1 MFHVFDIKSN
11 KYINNLGVKGQGPN
25 EFLHPFSLIHHS
37 SIDFVS
43 YDLLDNSLKK
53 IRINSLMMGKIF
65 YEKMISFNS
74 ISNSMVIPTKYSNYV
89 GFGLYDSN
97 MFKLID
103 SDGQDIGLFMDFP
116 TDKEKKKIDHRNI
129 ALGYQGSLAINPDR
143 DKLVYA
149 SLYGTI
155 LGIYSI
161 KEKSINQEF
170 LLVYDYPQFTAQN
183 EEGGMSSPITKDG
196 ISAFRDS
203 NYVLSL
209 RYSC

>member
-53 IRINSLMMGKIF
+53 IRIDSLMMGTIF

-103 SDGQDIGLFMDFP
+103 LDGQDIGLFMDFP

-161 KEKSINQEF
+161 KEKSIKSF
-170 LLVYDYPQFTAQN
+170 Y
-183 EEGGMSSPITKDG
+183 
-196 ISAFRDS
+196 
-203 NYVLSL
+203 
-209 RYSC
+209 

>member
-1 MFHVFDIKSN
+1 
-11 KYINNLGVKGQGPN
+11 
-25 EFLHPFSLIHHS
+25 
-37 SIDFVS
+37 
-43 YDLLDNSLKK
+43 
-53 IRINSLMMGKIF
+53 
-65 YEKMISFNS
+65 
-74 ISNSMVIPTKYSNYV
+74 MVIPTKYSNYV

-103 SDGQDIGLFMDFP
+103 LDGQDIGLFMDFP